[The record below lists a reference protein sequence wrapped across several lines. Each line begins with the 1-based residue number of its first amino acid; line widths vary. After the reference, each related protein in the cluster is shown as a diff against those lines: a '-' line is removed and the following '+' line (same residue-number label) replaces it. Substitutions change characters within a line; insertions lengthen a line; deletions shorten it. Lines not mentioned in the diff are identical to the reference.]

1 MTLGAGSGAESAGQ
15 IQPVF
20 PNEHPSPQRP
30 RSRRTTSAPA
40 RASECAHA
48 SPTAPPPT
56 TATLIA
62 PSSRTAKPVRHNGG
76 VEEWERRKILGEW
89 GVRGENARE
98 RRERLVLERDL
109 AGGAHKGR
117 RVRLRPQPLGPSPE
131 SYVASLGGP
140 LPYMVRLKEIEEE
153 TEGHA
158 HALERVWRQLSEE
171 CGGDG
176 AAFARRWR
184 RFARRWNF
192 TAVNELIERHNR
204 YYPTEARLPMDP
216 RTRDFAL
223 VNGQPYW
230 KRRLGEDWVLER
242 FPPVLAAAAAAG
254 TWS

>member
-1 MTLGAGSGAESAGQ
+1 MTCGAGRGAESAGQ

-30 RSRRTTSAPA
+30 RSRRTTSARA

-109 AGGAHKGR
+109 AGGPHKGR

-140 LPYMVRLKEIEEE
+140 LPYMSRLREID
-153 TEGHA
+153 
-158 HALERVWRQLSEE
+158 ALVADHEQRLAQELDALGDDPRAWREVAERWDFCE
-171 CGGDG
+171 
-176 AAFARRWR
+176 
-184 RFARRWNF
+184 
-192 TAVNELIERHNR
+192 VNELIHRHNR
-204 YYPTEARLPMDP
+204 WFPAEARLPMDP
-216 RTRDFAL
+216 ATGDYAL
-223 VNGQPYW
+223 VNGKSY
-230 KRRLGEDWVLER
+230 RRAPLDARWVLAR
-242 FPPVLAAAAAAG
+242 FPSRAA
-254 TWS
+254 